1 VRIYH
6 EKVMRSICNSR
17 KCPYFIW
24 DLLRQGARKSV
35 ISVGFL
41 ILYYKNT
48 IISYERA
55 SNWPFY
61 FVFNSVRT
69 FFKTKRSIDMK
80 LQLRT
85 VAASVAILLAPMV
98 VSSNAFAA
106 DDVLMDKSGMTLYT
120 FDKDSKGQSNCN
132 DGCAVKWPP
141 FVANQGAKAKS
152 GFGVIKRDDGTQQW
166 TYKNKP
172 LYTWSGDI
180 EQGDMNGDGLGGV
193 WHVAKKV
200 ASVY

>member
-1 VRIYH
+1 MEFIKTSCKKIRD
-6 EKVMRSICNSR
+6 IC
-17 KCPYFIW
+17 W
-24 DLLRQGARKSV
+24 
-35 ISVGFL
+35 FL
-41 ILYYKNT
+41 IFFYKNT

-106 DDVLMDKSGMTLYT
+106 DDVLMDKSGMTLKT
-120 FDKDSKGQSNCN
+120 QRVSLTVTTAVLLNGHHLSRIKGLKLS
-132 DGCAVKWPP
+132 
-141 FVANQGAKAKS
+141 QGM
-152 GFGVIKRDDGTQQW
+152 V
-166 TYKNKP
+166 
-172 LYTWSGDI
+172 
-180 EQGDMNGDGLGGV
+180 
-193 WHVAKKV
+193 
-200 ASVY
+200 